1 MSAIVDKRSVDTAI
15 DIPILAR
22 GRVIMPG
29 ADAVEFA
36 GRAGARFRSPDP
48 HKHIHDLVLAD
59 AGRLS
64 DLQAMP
70 IDAIIDFL
78 AALGPRLVTDG
89 NPYLAQAFK
98 LALGAGGLTE
108 PVLRAVYDQLPGLFE
123 RRKLDGMIESTV
135 GKAHLDGWV
144 EKGSPGQSTI
154 RVRAVGTRQLHI
166 TAGNV
171 PVVAAYT
178 VLRTA
183 LTKSDCLI
191 KSPSNDPLTANAIVR
206 TMIDMDPEHPVT
218 KHFAVAYWKGGD
230 DVMENAI
237 CRTSRIDKITAWGG
251 MASMKHIQKYLVP
264 GLDLVAM
271 NPKLSIS
278 IVGKEALEN
287 DAAMFQVAQGLA
299 LAAGRLNQTACSSTR
314 VVYVESG
321 TDDASIARLI
331 ALGEKYCAAL
341 QTLPP
346 YLSTAAPRP
355 DRNLEGELE
364 AIALEDDFYWVA
376 GDTIKGGA
384 IVSRFAGKVDFS
396 DQLNNRIINLV
407 PLADLTKLYEWCDDQ
422 TQTVPIYP
430 ERLREKMRDGLALR
444 GVQRIVPLVVNIA
457 REKATEEF
465 DAPGLP
471 HDGIEP
477 LRRMVRW
484 VIDQSSRPSGDAI
497 ALAGDS

>member
-1 MSAIVDKRSVDTAI
+1 MNAIVATKPGVDTVI

-22 GRVIMPG
+22 GQVIMPG
-29 ADAVEFA
+29 DDAIEFS
-36 GRAGARFRSPDP
+36 GRTGARFRSPDP
-48 HKHIHDLVLAD
+48 HKHIHHLVLAD

-64 DLQAMP
+64 DLQA
-70 IDAIIDFL
+70 ISVDAIIDFL
-78 AALGPRLVTDG
+78 AALGPRLVTDK
-89 NPYLAQAFK
+89 NPYLNEAFK
-98 LALGAGGLTE
+98 LALAAGGLTE
-108 PVLRAVYDQLPGLFE
+108 PVLRCVYDQLPGLFD
-123 RRKLDGMIESTV
+123 RRKLDGMVEGTV
-135 GKAHLDGWV
+135 GKAYLDGWV
-144 EKGSPGQSTI
+144 EKGPPGRSTM

-178 VLRTA
+178 VIRTA

-206 TMIDMDPEHPVT
+206 TMIDMDPDHPVT

-230 DVMENAI
+230 AVMDSAI

-278 IVGKEALEN
+278 IVGKQALQN
-287 DAAMFQVAQGLA
+287 DAAMSEAAQGLA

-314 VVYVESG
+314 VVYVESD
-321 TDDASIARLI
+321 TDAASIERLI
-331 ALGEKYCAAL
+331 ALGEKYYDAV
-341 QTLPP
+341 QRLPAH
-346 YLSTAAPRP
+346 LSTAAPRA
-355 DRNLEGELE
+355 DRNLEAELA
-364 AIALEDDFYWVA
+364 AIAMEDDFYWVK
-376 GDTIKGGA
+376 GDTLKGGV

-396 DQLNNRIINLV
+396 EQLNNRIINLV

-430 ERLREKMRDGLALR
+430 DSLREKMRDGLALR
-444 GVQRIVPLVVNIA
+444 GVQRIVPLVVNNLA
-457 REKATEEF
+457 REKAAEEF
-465 DAPGLP
+465 DVPGLP

-477 LRRMVRW
+477 MRRMVRW
-484 VIDQSSRPSGDAI
+484 VIDQSAT
-497 ALAGDS
+497 

>member
-1 MSAIVDKRSVDTAI
+1 MNAVVDKRSTDTVI
-15 DIPILAR
+15 DIPILSR

-29 ADAVEFA
+29 GDAIEFA

-64 DLQAMP
+64 DLQA
-70 IDAIIDFL
+70 ISVDEIIDFL
-78 AALGPRLVTDG
+78 AALGPRLVTDS

-108 PVLRAVYDQLPGLFE
+108 SVLRAVYDQLPGLFE
-123 RRKLDGMIESTV
+123 RRKLDGMIEATV

-144 EKGSPGQSTI
+144 EKGPPGRSNL

-178 VLRTA
+178 VIRTA

-191 KSPSNDPLTANAIVR
+191 KSPSNDPLTANAIVH

-230 DVMENAI
+230 PVMDSAI

-287 DAAMFQVAQGLA
+287 DAAMTEAAQGLA

-321 TDDASIARLI
+321 TDDVSMARLI
-331 ALGEKYCAAL
+331 ALGEKYYDAV

-346 YLSTAAPRP
+346 HLSTAAPHP
-355 DRNLEGELE
+355 DRNLEAELD
-364 AIALEDDFYWVA
+364 AIKLEEDFYWV
-376 GDTIKGGA
+376 KGNTTRGGV
-384 IVSRFAGKVDFS
+384 IVSRFEDKVDFS

-407 PLADLTKLYEWCDDQ
+407 PLGDLSKLYEWCDDQ

-430 ERLREKMRDGLALR
+430 DSLREKMRDGLALR
-444 GVQRIVPLVVNIA
+444 GVQRIVPLVANIS

-477 LRRMVRW
+477 MRRMVRW
-484 VIDQSSRPSGDAI
+484 VIDQSSRPTATP
-497 ALAGDS
+497 

>member
-1 MSAIVDKRSVDTAI
+1 LNALADKPDVDVVI

-22 GRVIMPG
+22 GQVIMPG
-29 ADAVEFA
+29 TGAIEFT

-59 AGRLS
+59 PGRLS
-64 DLQAMP
+64 DLQSTP
-70 IDAIIDFL
+70 VDAIIDFL
-78 AALGPRLVTDG
+78 AALGRRLVTDS

-98 LALGAGGLTE
+98 LALRAGGLTE

-123 RRKLDGMIESTV
+123 RRKLDGMIEATV
-135 GKAHLDGWV
+135 GKAHMDGWV
-144 EKGSPGQSTI
+144 ERGTPGRSTL

-178 VLRTA
+178 VIRTA

-206 TMIDMDPEHPVT
+206 TMIDMDPDHPVT

-230 DVMENAI
+230 DVMDSAI

-251 MASMKHIQKYLVP
+251 MASMKHIQKYLAP

-278 IVGKEALEN
+278 ILGKEALKN
-287 DAAMFQVAQGLA
+287 DAAMTEAAQGLA

-321 TDDASIARLI
+321 TDDASITRLI
-331 ALGEKYCAAL
+331 ALGEKYYDAVQA
-341 QTLPP
+341 LPP
-346 YLSTAAPRP
+346 HLSTAAPRP
-355 DRNLEGELE
+355 DRNLEAELE
-364 AIALEDDFYWVA
+364 AIEMEDDFYWVK
-376 GDTIKGGA
+376 GDTVKGGV
-384 IVSRFAGKVDFS
+384 IISRFEGKVDFS
-396 DQLNNRIINLV
+396 EQLNNRIVNLV
-407 PLADLTKLYEWCDDQ
+407 PLADLTQLYGWCGDQ
-422 TQTVPIYP
+422 TQTVPVYP
-430 ERLREKMRDGLALR
+430 ESLRERMRDGLALR
-444 GVQRIVPLVVNIA
+444 GVQRIVPLVADIS

-477 LRRMVRW
+477 MRRMVRW
-484 VIDQSSRPSGDAI
+484 VIDQSARPE
-497 ALAGDS
+497 AGP

>member
-1 MSAIVDKRSVDTAI
+1 MNATVAADRPVAGTVI
-15 DIPILAR
+15 DIPILSR

-29 ADAVEFA
+29 DDAIEFS

-48 HKHIHDLVLAD
+48 HKYIHDLVLSD

-70 IDAIIDFL
+70 IDEIIDFL
-78 AALGPRLVTDG
+78 AALGPLLVTER
-89 NPYLAQAFK
+89 NPYLNQAFE

-108 PVLRAVYDQLPGLFE
+108 PILRCVYNQLPGLFE
-123 RRKLDGMIESTV
+123 RRKLNDMVEATV
-135 GKAHLDGWV
+135 GKAYLDGWV
-144 EKGSPGQSTI
+144 EKGPAGRSTL

-171 PVVAAYT
+171 PIVAAYT
-178 VLRTA
+178 VIRTA

-206 TMIDMDPEHPVT
+206 TMIDLAPDHPVT
-218 KHFAVAYWKGGD
+218 RHFAVAYWKGGD
-230 DVMENAI
+230 ASMDSAI

-278 IVGKEALEN
+278 IIGKQALESET
-287 DAAMFQVAQGLA
+287 AMAEAAQGLA

-314 VVYVESG
+314 VVYVECG
-321 TDDASIARLI
+321 TDEASLERLT
-331 ALGEKYCAAL
+331 ALAEKYYAAV
-341 QTLPP
+341 QALPAH
-346 YLSTAAPRP
+346 LSTPAPHP
-355 DRNLEGELE
+355 DRNLAGELE
-364 AIALEDDFYWVA
+364 SISMEDDFYWVK
-376 GDTIKGGA
+376 GDTVTGA
-384 IVSRFAGKVDFS
+384 VIVSRFEGKVDFA

-407 PLADLTKLYEWCDDQ
+407 PLADLTKLYAWCDDQ

-430 ERLREKMRDGLALR
+430 ESLRERMRDGLALR
-444 GVQRIVPLVVNIA
+444 GVQRIVPLVVNVA
-457 REKATEEF
+457 RENATEEF

-477 LRRMVRW
+477 MRRMVRW
-484 VIDQSSRPSGDAI
+484 VIDQSRTAR
-497 ALAGDS
+497 